1 MLLPHP
7 PACNSVDI
15 FLSPHLLW
23 KLLSQLMV
31 SFTPVL
37 SIDEVVK
44 IESKSR
50 TVKTI
55 RQGGEKKKR

>member
-1 MLLPHP
+1 
-7 PACNSVDI
+7 
-15 FLSPHLLW
+15 
-23 KLLSQLMV
+23 MV

-37 SIDEVVK
+37 TIDEVVK

-55 RQGGEKKKR
+55 RQGGEKKKEKKKKQSICLIFSRVQNLAWLKNFEGNKV

>member
-1 MLLPHP
+1 
-7 PACNSVDI
+7 
-15 FLSPHLLW
+15 
-23 KLLSQLMV
+23 MV

-55 RQGGEKKKR
+55 RQGGEKKREKKKQSICLIFSRVQNLAWLKNFEGNKV

>member
-1 MLLPHP
+1 
-7 PACNSVDI
+7 
-15 FLSPHLLW
+15 
-23 KLLSQLMV
+23 MV

-37 SIDEVVK
+37 TIDEVVK

-55 RQGGEKKKR
+55 RQGGEKKREKKKTVNMFDILQGTEPSLA

>member
-1 MLLPHP
+1 
-7 PACNSVDI
+7 
-15 FLSPHLLW
+15 
-23 KLLSQLMV
+23 MV

-37 SIDEVVK
+37 TIDEVVK

-55 RQGGEKKKR
+55 RQGGEKKKEKKKKTVNMFDILQGTEPSLA

>member
-1 MLLPHP
+1 
-7 PACNSVDI
+7 
-15 FLSPHLLW
+15 
-23 KLLSQLMV
+23 MV

-37 SIDEVVK
+37 TIDEVVK

-55 RQGGEKKKR
+55 RQGGGKKKKRKKKKTVNMFDILQGTEPSLA